1 MQSQY
6 EYDSK
11 IMKKIPSII
20 NDLSQVELGEGKTSL
35 NNFSIRPSIID
46 KPNFYKKIVEL
57 YKCIQIIYTK
67 SKNYNQNISQ
77 EGKHETERIM
87 NQTGYYT
94 IIDDK
99 TVFKNI
105 YYTIGY
111 VDRELFI
118 IAMILN
124 NFEYKISEK
133 EIYFKVK
140 YNPKMNRINNTIKR
154 LNKNLEKKKEMLDI
168 LSLYNHTV
176 CDL

>member
-1 MQSQY
+1 
-6 EYDSK
+6 
-11 IMKKIPSII
+11 
-20 NDLSQVELGEGKTSL
+20 
-35 NNFSIRPSIID
+35 
-46 KPNFYKKIVEL
+46 
-57 YKCIQIIYTK
+57 
-67 SKNYNQNISQ
+67 
-77 EGKHETERIM
+77 M